1 MIARRNDANAR
12 FNSCI
17 CTTTTMAVRSVCSS
31 PCTAALF
38 STFASGLSPYSYLDH
53 LLLVYL
59 LTHLPETTAACG
71 RAVWLCHRETGG
83 RQSVR
88 CPAGV
93 PRAPDV
99 GTCFTNYSD
108 CIAPSA
114 LLRLSGPIATPII
127 ARE

>member
-38 STFASGLSPYSYLDH
+38 STFASGLSHYYYLDH
-53 LLLVYL
+53 LQLVYL

-71 RAVWLCHRETGG
+71 RAIWLLSQGDRRSPIH
-83 RQSVR
+83 
-88 CPAGV
+88 
-93 PRAPDV
+93 
-99 GTCFTNYSD
+99 
-108 CIAPSA
+108 
-114 LLRLSGPIATPII
+114 LRLATIALRASLGRLTWVHASQTIVT
-127 ARE
+127 A